1 MTVWARW
8 HRTRRAQQLICGLD
22 VICLCLHAGGSE
34 AALTAAAY
42 RASSHQWGW
51 QRITARQRQIPTI
64 IWLMSRQ
71 RWARVIH
78 TAGTEVVT
86 PQEEDIKNPC
96 IPKWMPSLLNK
107 VFFFSFWVMVE
118 VYPRCLIRGQATKL
132 SLCPQVPW
140 QQRFNDKSSDSDGH

>member
-8 HRTRRAQQLICGLD
+8 HRTRWAQQLICGLD

-86 PQEEDIKNPC
+86 PQEENIKNPC

-107 VFFFSFWVMVE
+107 VFFCFFFPLGHGWS
-118 VYPRCLIRGQATKL
+118 
-132 SLCPQVPW
+132 VPKVPYHMPSNKT
-140 QQRFNDKSSDSDGH
+140 FTVSTGTMAMEI